1 MNTGRMVTGFCLIC
15 CALLL
20 QNCFAASPDNKAMP
34 SLKSLADAN
43 ADKAQITGISS
54 DKSKLPAEPIIG
66 KMTVVDTNEPVGLFP
81 NIVFENTVHDFGLVA
96 PASVKTC
103 EFKFCN
109 KGEGKLQISEVTRTC
124 GCTVFKLAKNDYAPG
139 ECGKIAVQY
148 NADAAV
154 GVRQRHLHVLSND
167 PNNPNVELTIKAS
180 ITQKVTFEP
189 ERLEYKLKGEN
200 AGTAELTLRSVD
212 QQFFKIAQID
222 STNDAVTADFNPDQ
236 TAAEFVLKTKL
247 DAAKMGTS
255 SFGRI
260 SIKVTHP
267 DCASV
272 TVPFSLIPRFR
283 SDPAAINII
292 NAEPGKPV
300 QKELWLL
307 NNYNDDFE
315 IASVTSREAT
325 MKLIDKEK
333 MGNRYKLNLEIIP
346 PKAQGKETLRMF
358 MDTLTIKTNDGDS
371 INVSCRGFFRLK

>member
-1 MNTGRMVTGFCLIC
+1 MVTGFCLIC
-15 CALLL
+15 CTLLL
-20 QNCFAASPDNKAMP
+20 QNCFASSSDDKTMP

-43 ADKAQITGISS
+43 ADKAQMTGISP
-54 DKSKLPAEPIIG
+54 DKSKLPTEPITG
-66 KMTVVDTNEPVGLFP
+66 KMLVVDVNEPVGLHP
-81 NIVFENTVHDFGLVA
+81 NIVFEQTVHDLGLIA
-96 PASVKTC
+96 PSSVNTC

-109 KGEGKLQISEVTRTC
+109 KGEGKLKISEITRTC

-148 NADAAV
+148 NADGTV
-154 GVRQRHLHVLSND
+154 GLRQRHLHVLSND

-200 AGTAELTLRSVD
+200 AGAAELVLKSVD
-212 QQFFKIAQID
+212 KQFFKITQIN
-222 STNDAVTADFNPDQ
+222 STNDAVMADFNPGQ
-236 TAAEFVLKTKL
+236 AAEKFVLKTKL

-260 SIKVTHP
+260 EIKVTHP
-267 DCASV
+267 DCTAV

-307 NNYNDDFE
+307 NNYNDDFD
-315 IASVTSREAT
+315 IDSVTSKEAT
-325 MKLIDKEK
+325 MKLIGKEK
-333 MGNRYKLNLEIIP
+333 MGNRYKLNLEITP
-346 PKAQGKETLRMF
+346 PKAQGKETMRIF
-358 MDTLTIKTNDGDS
+358 TDTLTVKINDGDS

>member
-1 MNTGRMVTGFCLIC
+1 MVTGFCLIC
-15 CALLL
+15 CTLLL
-20 QNCFAASPDNKAMP
+20 QNSFASSSDNKAVP

-43 ADKAQITGISS
+43 ADKTQMTGISP
-54 DKSKLPAEPIIG
+54 DKSKLPAEPITG
-66 KMTVVDTNEPVGLFP
+66 EMAVADSNGPVGLPP
-81 NIVFENTVHDFGLVA
+81 NIVFEQSVHDFGLVA
-96 PASVKTC
+96 PSSVSTC

-109 KGEGKLQISEVTRTC
+109 KGEGKLKISEVTKSC

-148 NADAAV
+148 NADASV
-154 GVRQRHLHVLSND
+154 GIRQRNLHVLSND

-200 AGTAELTLRSVD
+200 ALTAELTLKSVD
-212 QQFFKIAQID
+212 KQFFKITQID

-236 TAAEFVLKTKL
+236 SAAKFVLKTKL
-247 DAAKMGTS
+247 DAAKMGTG

-260 SIKVTHP
+260 EIKVTHP
-267 DCASV
+267 DCAAV
-272 TVPFSLIPRFR
+272 TVPFGLIPRFR

-307 NNYNDDFE
+307 NNYNDDFD
-315 IASVTSREAT
+315 IVSVTSKEAT
-325 MKLIDKEK
+325 MKLIGKEK

-358 MDTLTIKTNDGDS
+358 TDTLTIKINDGDS
-371 INVSCRGFFRLK
+371 IDVSCRGFFRLK